1 MLPSHSLV
9 EYISWRSCASIM
21 ANSDVLVVAL
31 LRLVPMV
38 NCVLNFDALGLP
50 TISLSSETL
59 IKTLTHGPK
68 HTWPQW
74 LVQHIVVVDIKT
86 LSLTVLM
93 IILFLRQIFYSF
105 LFDSEWHCTAKPQL
119 MPHLILG
126 PFFFLSL
133 ASCSIFPFVDV
144 DLFLC
149 SWMTRTHIY
158 YGLTLEEDMAVVLL
172 LCKWKD
178 FSFLIYAVKLSE
190 HLKCNGAGVLWLF
203 LWSNPHLW
211 YRCVLVLNMTRY
223 GTS

>member
-126 PFFFLSL
+126 PFFFFPWHLVVFSLLLMLICSFAHEWQGHTFITAWHLRRTWLSFYF
-133 ASCSIFPFVDV
+133 CVNEKIFP
-144 DLFLC
+144 
-149 SWMTRTHIY
+149 SWFMQ
-158 YGLTLEEDMAVVLL
+158 
-172 LCKWKD
+172 
-178 FSFLIYAVKLSE
+178 
-190 HLKCNGAGVLWLF
+190 
-203 LWSNPHLW
+203 
-211 YRCVLVLNMTRY
+211 
-223 GTS
+223 